1 MTNRDSGK
9 EIQLNAKD
17 KLKWSQ
23 QKFDIN
29 STVDTVF
36 SAQKYTIPEKKEIT
50 LLVQKLVNQKFDVSK
65 LADFLR
71 KVEQKKNPLK
81 ALEKFVNEF
90 LKQVVEKEDI
100 QAKQPKITVKMK
112 KERESQIRGIEA
124 TTQQNNKEATAKQKE
139 VTDKQKEIEKIKE
152 YNKTLKRLRD
162 SYKNLPPQFKTH
174 TPEEVQSKLSS
185 LTPETRQAVQSSGM
199 KLEEYVSIL
208 LAKDALKGTTSP
220 EAKEFKH
227 ALESFNKECGII
239 EHTAHGLPKSETPEA
254 SFLEENPDIKEYARD
269 SKNKAFENPEH
280 SKLLSDWEWLIDSK
294 LTMFFWNDNLKKL
307 TEEVWY
313 FQNLP
318 IDSWTS
324 EQKQKKQI
332 FDSKVKEIKAGLSEN
347 LLQIQKDTATNFPY
361 TMLMNFFDEPTLRW
375 ETLDDQLSPNGKTRK
390 MLDVEHGNSTEERV
404 MKMSWKMNDAAIDI
418 FYPMDT
424 PNQTLQATDTMY
436 YNRNLNRVVFWQKV
450 DLNTEAPVISEVY
463 AEINK
468 ELTPEKI
475 SWILKNSSSPAEF
488 RKKFVEYIQNIVR
501 GFLNASEEQ
510 EKYRLTRMAEKNQT
524 KETLI
529 STLFP
534 WSSNERTRFE
544 MNINQNPELK
554 NFFMLCSATFESA
567 TSIQLQKFRSWL
579 QKFNTLIKDRNALEK
594 IADPILGGSLI
605 KLHNFIVE
613 KKTESSD
620 FFATLTTFFNLFTR
634 QNLRSP
640 SLDPTSSDF
649 KLNINDFSA
658 TLHHLSS
665 GLPLDQNGQLSSFS
679 QDFRNN
685 YEAQKS
691 NQSEHSTA
699 DIEAD
704 LELAYG

>member
-71 KVEQKKNPLK
+71 KVEKKKNPLK

-199 KLEEYVSIL
+199 KLEEYVSML

-280 SKLLSDWEWLIDSK
+280 SKLLSD
-294 LTMFFWNDNLKKL
+294 
-307 TEEVWY
+307 
-313 FQNLP
+313 
-318 IDSWTS
+318 
-324 EQKQKKQI
+324 
-332 FDSKVKEIKAGLSEN
+332 
-347 LLQIQKDTATNFPY
+347 
-361 TMLMNFFDEPTLRW
+361 
-375 ETLDDQLSPNGKTRK
+375 
-390 MLDVEHGNSTEERV
+390 
-404 MKMSWKMNDAAIDI
+404 
-418 FYPMDT
+418 
-424 PNQTLQATDTMY
+424 
-436 YNRNLNRVVFWQKV
+436 
-450 DLNTEAPVISEVY
+450 
-463 AEINK
+463 
-468 ELTPEKI
+468 
-475 SWILKNSSSPAEF
+475 
-488 RKKFVEYIQNIVR
+488 
-501 GFLNASEEQ
+501 
-510 EKYRLTRMAEKNQT
+510 
-524 KETLI
+524 
-529 STLFP
+529 
-534 WSSNERTRFE
+534 
-544 MNINQNPELK
+544 
-554 NFFMLCSATFESA
+554 
-567 TSIQLQKFRSWL
+567 
-579 QKFNTLIKDRNALEK
+579 
-594 IADPILGGSLI
+594 
-605 KLHNFIVE
+605 
-613 KKTESSD
+613 
-620 FFATLTTFFNLFTR
+620 
-634 QNLRSP
+634 
-640 SLDPTSSDF
+640 
-649 KLNINDFSA
+649 
-658 TLHHLSS
+658 
-665 GLPLDQNGQLSSFS
+665 
-679 QDFRNN
+679 
-685 YEAQKS
+685 
-691 NQSEHSTA
+691 
-699 DIEAD
+699 
-704 LELAYG
+704 

>member
-9 EIQLNAKD
+9 EVQLNAKD

-36 SAQKYTIPEKKEIT
+36 SAQKYTIPEKKQIT

-139 VTDKQKEIEKIKE
+139 VTDKQKEVTDKQKEIEKIKE

-185 LTPETRQAVQSSGM
+185 LTPETRQAVQSRGM
-199 KLEEYVSIL
+199 KLEEYASML

-280 SKLLSDWEWLIDSK
+280 SKLLSD
-294 LTMFFWNDNLKKL
+294 
-307 TEEVWY
+307 
-313 FQNLP
+313 
-318 IDSWTS
+318 
-324 EQKQKKQI
+324 
-332 FDSKVKEIKAGLSEN
+332 
-347 LLQIQKDTATNFPY
+347 
-361 TMLMNFFDEPTLRW
+361 
-375 ETLDDQLSPNGKTRK
+375 
-390 MLDVEHGNSTEERV
+390 
-404 MKMSWKMNDAAIDI
+404 
-418 FYPMDT
+418 
-424 PNQTLQATDTMY
+424 
-436 YNRNLNRVVFWQKV
+436 
-450 DLNTEAPVISEVY
+450 
-463 AEINK
+463 
-468 ELTPEKI
+468 
-475 SWILKNSSSPAEF
+475 
-488 RKKFVEYIQNIVR
+488 
-501 GFLNASEEQ
+501 
-510 EKYRLTRMAEKNQT
+510 
-524 KETLI
+524 
-529 STLFP
+529 
-534 WSSNERTRFE
+534 
-544 MNINQNPELK
+544 
-554 NFFMLCSATFESA
+554 
-567 TSIQLQKFRSWL
+567 
-579 QKFNTLIKDRNALEK
+579 
-594 IADPILGGSLI
+594 
-605 KLHNFIVE
+605 
-613 KKTESSD
+613 
-620 FFATLTTFFNLFTR
+620 
-634 QNLRSP
+634 
-640 SLDPTSSDF
+640 
-649 KLNINDFSA
+649 
-658 TLHHLSS
+658 
-665 GLPLDQNGQLSSFS
+665 
-679 QDFRNN
+679 
-685 YEAQKS
+685 
-691 NQSEHSTA
+691 
-699 DIEAD
+699 
-704 LELAYG
+704 